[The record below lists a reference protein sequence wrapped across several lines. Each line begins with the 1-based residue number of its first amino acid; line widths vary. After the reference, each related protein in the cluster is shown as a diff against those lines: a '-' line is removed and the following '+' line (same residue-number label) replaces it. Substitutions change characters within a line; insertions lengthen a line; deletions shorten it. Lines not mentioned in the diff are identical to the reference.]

1 MKRSRVMIADI
12 KNSKNTII
20 KYKYTSAEAVS

>member
-1 MKRSRVMIADI
+1 MIADI